1 MKRIS
6 ALGTALLFSFAS
18 VACGG
23 GEQAGQA
30 GEQGQGTQAA
40 AEAPAGGQ
48 QGTGGSQAVTMP
60 DWFQYDEADNAV
72 TLDITAG
79 STSANNAWNY
89 NGYFGGEGEIFVPE
103 GATVTINFV
112 NEDPNMAHSIGVD
125 ERRSNFPA
133 NFSNPTPLFE
143 GGISSNPTSMTDG
156 TMPGESETITFTASE
171 AGEYSLV
178 CYVPG
183 HAAVGM
189 YLLFT
194 VTTDGQVG
202 FRE

>member
-6 ALGTALLFSFAS
+6 ALGTALLFAFAS
-18 VACGG
+18 AACGG
-23 GEQAGQA
+23 GETG
-30 GEQGQGTQAA
+30 GEAATQGQA
-40 AEAPAGGQ
+40 AEAAPAQSEMGGA
-48 QGTGGSQAVTMP
+48 SQAVTMP
-60 DWFQYDEADNAV
+60 AWFQYDEANNAV

-79 STSANNAWNY
+79 TTSGNNHWNY
-89 NGYFGGEGEIFVPE
+89 NGYFGGDGEIFVPE

-125 ERRSNFPA
+125 GRRSNFPA
-133 NFSNPTPLFE
+133 NFSNPTPVFE
-143 GGISSNPTSMTDG
+143 GGITTNPTSMTDG
-156 TMPGESETITFTASE
+156 TMPGDSETITFTAAE

-189 YLLFT
+189 YLHFT